1 MYRTISLNAI
11 LRGSFVLAF
20 ALAFGARGVATAGL
34 PHWHRHAR
42 RQVPYPTN
50 TYAPQMR
57 HYTVIDPTAASR
69 PQTKK
74 HSFMKD
80 PSPPGQVLWRQNV
93 EPVPTYPWGWFG
105 ARSHV
110 QNIGHY
116 RYYGDAR
123 DWGYFRGD

>member
-1 MYRTISLNAI
+1 M
-11 LRGSFVLAF
+11 LAGHDP
-20 ALAFGARGVATAGL
+20 ALAAL
-34 PHWHRHAR
+34 PHWCRHPR
-42 RQVPYPTN
+42 RQVQYPTN

-57 HYTVIDPTAASR
+57 HYTVIDPVAVGT
-69 PQTKK
+69 PQAKRHSSTKYA
-74 HSFMKD
+74 
-80 PSPPGQVLWRQNV
+80 SPPGQVLWRQNI

-110 QNIGHY
+110 QNSQHF

>member
-1 MYRTISLNAI
+1 MDLTLRRSLLLAGALLLAAQGIS
-11 LRGSFVLAF
+11 V
-20 ALAFGARGVATAGL
+20 AGL

-42 RQVPYPTN
+42 RQVPYPTD

-57 HYTVIDPTAASR
+57 HYTVIDPVVAGT

-74 HSFMKD
+74 HAFRKNI
-80 PSPPGQVLWRQNV
+80 SPPGQVLWKQTI
-93 EPVPTYPWGWFG
+93 EPAPTYPWGWFG

-110 QNIGHY
+110 QNIQHY

-123 DWGYFRGD
+123 DWGYFHND

>member
-1 MYRTISLNAI
+1 MNLTIRRSI
-11 LRGSFVLAF
+11 VFAF
-20 ALAFGARGVATAGL
+20 ALAFAVDGIAVAGL
-34 PHWHRHAR
+34 PHWHRRPR

-57 HYTVIDPTAASR
+57 HYTVIDPVAVGT
-69 PQTKK
+69 PQSKR
-74 HSFMKD
+74 HSFLNTA
-80 PSPPGQVLWRQNV
+80 SPPGQVLWRQNI

-110 QNIGHY
+110 QNIQQY